1 LPGFLALTTLLSGT
15 LACKLTRQTTQ
26 IPEETIPVSTE
37 AVESLEQEILKANQD
52 IQNTGEATLVID
64 ETELTSLVAFE
75 LQSQETPF
83 LRDPQIY
90 LRDGRILMVGNLL
103 QGETTAPVEL
113 VLTVAP
119 NAEGRPAFE
128 IVSAKI
134 GPLPLP
140 DTTIQQFSKELND
153 AFTSTIDPRMED
165 IFIDTIVI
173 ADGRMTIQ
181 GHTR

>member
-1 LPGFLALTTLLSGT
+1 
-15 LACKLTRQTTQ
+15 
-26 IPEETIPVSTE
+26 
-37 AVESLEQEILKANQD
+37 
-52 IQNTGEATLVID
+52 
-64 ETELTSLVAFE
+64 
-75 LQSQETPF
+75 
-83 LRDPQIY
+83 
-90 LRDGRILMVGNLL
+90 MVGNLL